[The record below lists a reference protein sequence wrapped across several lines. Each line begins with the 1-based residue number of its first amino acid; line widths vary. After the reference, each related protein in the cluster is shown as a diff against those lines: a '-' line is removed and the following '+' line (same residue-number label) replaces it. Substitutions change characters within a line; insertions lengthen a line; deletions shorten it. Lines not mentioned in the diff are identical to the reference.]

1 MSPSNAR
8 GGTVS
13 PAATSGATSRR
24 KVAGERSRRRP
35 AAERQAAPRLPARAP
50 KEPAA
55 PRAARPEGRRWWRSR
70 WLLASLSVLAAVA
83 VAGAVWLAG
92 TARQHEQ
99 VSDARTTALQ
109 SAGPAAELV
118 LSYDHTTLDQD
129 FAAALEVTT
138 GDFREEYRRTSENA
152 VRQVATESEAVVE
165 ADVVSSAVVS
175 ATADRVVVLLFVNQ
189 TTTSNRLDAP
199 QTDQNRVRMTM
210 VRDAGSGRWL
220 VSEVDAL

>member
-1 MSPSNAR
+1 M
-8 GGTVS
+8 S
-13 PAATSGATSRR
+13 PAATSGGTSRR

-35 AAERQAAPRLPARAP
+35 AAERQAPPRPPSQAPKQPSTPRAPRPD
-50 KEPAA
+50 
-55 PRAARPEGRRWWRSR
+55 GRRWWRSR
-70 WLLASLSVLAAVA
+70 RLLVCLSVLAAVA
-83 VAGAVWLAG
+83 VAVAVWLG
-92 TARQHEQ
+92 VTARQQEQ
-99 VSDARTTALQ
+99 VSDARTAALQ
-109 SAGPAAELV
+109 SAGAAAELV
-118 LSYDHTTLDQD
+118 LSYDHTKLDQD
-129 FAAALEVTT
+129 FAAALEVAT